1 MTIGGLVVNRILPET
16 SPDPFL
22 RSRHDQ
28 EVIYL
33 DEIDRRFV
41 KHVLVRV
48 PQLAT
53 DVHGVKTLEHLAAFL
68 ATERVST

>member
-1 MTIGGLVVNRILPET
+1 MIAVKITRVEAI
-16 SPDPFL
+16 PFAIPYVKPL
-22 RSRHDQ
+22 KFASG
-28 EVIYL
+28 EVHTA
-33 DEIDRRFV
+33 E
-41 KHVLVRV
+41 HVLVRV